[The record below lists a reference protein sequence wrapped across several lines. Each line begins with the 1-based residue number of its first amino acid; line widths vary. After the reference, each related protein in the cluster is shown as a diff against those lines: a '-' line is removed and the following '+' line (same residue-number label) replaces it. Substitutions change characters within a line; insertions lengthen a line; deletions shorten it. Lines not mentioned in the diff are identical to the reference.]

1 MNSDEQVISFL
12 NANVRHYLPS
22 FILSLDDEPFQ
33 PSSRLIDLS
42 LSAIG
47 RAKEIDLAL
56 VASLFPGEKPK
67 YINQWP
73 GEQYKL
79 LAAFVDI
86 LEPKTVIEIGTAAGG
101 SCLTMKKFLPCG
113 GKIITYDIIPWDQ
126 YPGTGLTVSDFD
138 AQLEQRIIDL
148 SKKEQ
153 SQAQIATLQEADFIF
168 VDAAKDGEMEQAF
181 CDLFDSIQFTNS
193 PIIFFDDIRFAN
205 MVTIWRG
212 IRHPKLDLTSFGHW
226 SGTGVV
232 EWQST
237 NFRG

>member
-1 MNSDEQVISFL
+1 MNSDEQVINFL

-33 PSSRLIDLS
+33 PNSRLIDLS

-47 RAKEIDLAL
+47 RAKEIDLAP
-56 VASLFPGEKPK
+56 VAALFPGEKPK

-79 LAAFVDI
+79 LAAFVEI
-86 LEPKTVIEIGTAAGG
+86 LEPRIVIEIGTAAGG
-101 SCLTMKKFLPCG
+101 SCLTMKKFLPGG
-113 GKIITYDIIPWDQ
+113 GKIITYDIVPWDR
-126 YPGTGLTVSDFD
+126 YPGTGLKTSDFD

-153 SQAQIATLQEADFIF
+153 SQTQIATLKEADLIF

-181 CDLFDSIQFTNS
+181 CDLFDTVTFTKP

-205 MVTIWRG
+205 MVKIWRE

-232 EWQST
+232 EWCAK
-237 NFRG
+237 NL